1 MITLITG
8 GVKSGKTTFA
18 LKMGSM
24 YQNKLYIATAE
35 AFDEEMQN
43 KIQRHR
49 DERDI
54 SWSTIEEPIE
64 ICNAIKRGSEFE
76 YAVLDCITV
85 WVNNLFYYQ
94 KDVEEYLECFLDF
107 LGKVEFNLT
116 IVTNEI
122 GLGLIPTDKLSR
134 DYTNTLGFVN
144 QKIASAADRVIFMV
158 SGLPIY
164 IKK

>member
-18 LKMGSM
+18 LKMGSV

-43 KIQRHR
+43 KIQRHK
-49 DERDI
+49 DERDK
-54 SWSTIEEPIE
+54 SWSTIEEPIK
-64 ICNAIKRGSEFE
+64 IYNAIKRCSEFQ

-94 KDVEEYLECFLDF
+94 KDVEEYLGCFLDF
-107 LGKVEFNLT
+107 LEKVEVNLT

-122 GLGLIPTDKLSR
+122 GLGLIPSDKLSR